1 MGENEEAI
9 TRASGDKENMSQT
22 LPSLMDMLKA
32 GMHFGHQK
40 SRWHPKMK
48 PYIFGVRN
56 GVHILDLER
65 TSEDLAKALEY
76 ATNLVATGK
85 TILFVG
91 TKRQAQAIVKAAAE
105 DCGMPYLTERW
116 IGGLLTNFDEAKRRL
131 KKYKSLKLQIESGEI
146 EKYTKKEQIDIK
158 KSVEKMDRY
167 LSGLTTVD
175 KMPDALFIVDMRV
188 SKTAVAEAERTNVP
202 IIGICDTNVNPE
214 QAAVVIPA
222 NDDAVNSIKIIT
234 NLMAEAVKE
243 GKEQWEKNKA
253 TMEKEMKKA
262 PVQNLEAR
270 NTEGKSSLV
279 KAAAKP
285 AAKAPVRRAMTKESS
300 I

>member
-1 MGENEEAI
+1 
-9 TRASGDKENMSQT
+9 
-22 LPSLMDMLKA
+22 MDMLKA